1 MKRLLTVVMMVVF
14 AIALA
19 ACGKQSA
26 EPAKTAS
33 TPSPSAEATATPAA
47 QNEELTIKH
56 KLGETKVKKN
66 PQKVITFD
74 YGTLDTLDKLGVE
87 VIGLPKG
94 SNLPP
99 YLDKYKDD
107 KYANVGSLKEP
118 DFEKIN
124 ELKPDLIIITG
135 RTQDS
140 YEEMSKIAPTI
151 FVAIDNKNYMESF
164 KNNATMMGQIFG
176 KEDVVAKEIEQVEQ
190 SIKSVSEKVKATNAN
205 ALILLTNDGKISG
218 YGPGSRFGI
227 IHDVLGFAAVDPNI
241 EVSTHGAGVSY
252 EYIVEKNPEYIFVV
266 DRTAAVDGKSSAKEI
281 IENDLVKNTRAYKEG
296 KIVYLDPSYWYMS
309 GGGLVSVPAMIKE
322 VEAGLK

>member
-1 MKRLLTVVMMVVF
+1 MKRLLTVVMIAVF
-14 AIALA
+14 AMALA

-26 EPAKTAS
+26 EPAKQAAT
-33 TPSPSAEATATPAA
+33 PSAEATATPAA

-66 PQKVITFD
+66 PQKVVVFD
-74 YGTLDTLDKLGVE
+74 FGTLDTLDKLGVE
-87 VIGLPKG
+87 VIGLPK
-94 SNLPP
+94 SSLPP

-107 KYANVGSLKEP
+107 KYANLGTLKEP

-124 ELKPDLIIITG
+124 ELNPDLIIITG
-135 RTQDS
+135 RTEPA

-164 KNNATMMGQIFG
+164 KNNATLMGQIFG
-176 KEDVVAKEIEQVEQ
+176 KEDVVAKEIAQVEQ
-190 SIKSVSEKVKATNAN
+190 SVKSVTDKVKATNAN

-227 IHDVLGFAAVDPNI
+227 IHDVLGFAPVDPNI
-241 EVSTHGAGVSY
+241 EASTHGAGVSY
-252 EYIVEKNPEYIFVV
+252 EYIVEKNPEYLFVV

-296 KIVYLDPSYWYMS
+296 KIVYLDPNYWYMS
-309 GGGLVSVPAMIKE
+309 GGGLVSVPEMIKE